1 MGVRAQFRTSLRR
14 PGYRIVLNWDLTPNQ
29 LRQACMG
36 DSFVLSP
43 SNILRH

>member
-14 PGYRIVLNWDLTPNQ
+14 PGYRIVLNWDLTPK
-29 LRQACMG
+29 LRAEVCMG